1 MKLEMASSGYP
12 ARWQASGRRAREV
25 IPAAMRA
32 EVRMRASAHSRF
44 IRTIFSREGRHH
56 KRARRAHGSGLT
68 TGVTETRTRT
78 RLPGSY
84 GIRER

>member
-25 IPAAMRA
+25 MPAAMRA
-32 EVRMRASAHSRF
+32 EVRIWASARSWF
-44 IRTIFSREGRHH
+44 IPGIFSRRQRYH
-56 KRARRAHGSGLT
+56 KQARTHGSGLT

-78 RLPGSY
+78 RLPGS
-84 GIRER
+84 